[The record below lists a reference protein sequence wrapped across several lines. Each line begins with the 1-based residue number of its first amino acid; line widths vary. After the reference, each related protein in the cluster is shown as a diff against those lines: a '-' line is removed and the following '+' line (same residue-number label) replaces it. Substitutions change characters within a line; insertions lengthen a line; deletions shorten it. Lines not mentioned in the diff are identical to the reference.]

1 MLWKFSARMLWSPLA
16 LSSYPSDVDSALC
29 LSRCEGLPLSCSL
42 PRITHTERS
51 CVCVI
56 DVNECW
62 VRWSYRAW
70 RGLEQGEQFKIEC
83 SVALFFSHMLLVLLP
98 YFTLPL
104 CLCLS
109 FCMSVSSLFPS
120 LTSRLVIAYQFSRDL
135 GMIHYLLVCLIL
147 WKKFSWKQC

>member
-1 MLWKFSARMLWSPLA
+1 MLWEFSARMLWSPLA

-51 CVCVI
+51 CICII

-98 YFTLPL
+98 YFTFPL